1 MKPLGLDALPL
12 ADDFVWQAETVHL
25 LVLSPDATV
34 ARWNQAA
41 RRAHAPLSEGAPVG
55 RLLAANSASLLLAT
69 MDAARAGPVD
79 GVLLTFSDG
88 ERFAF
93 TLSCRVRWA
102 GGACLLF
109 GEPLAGRETQVTRE
123 LMELSSELARITRE
137 RAKVAAELSAALDS
151 LHESHWHVKKIQEFL
166 PICAECQRVPAGE
179 AGRGEWR
186 HLVAFLADNG
196 LLMTHGY
203 CPECEARVM
212 AQLDGVPPPA
222 AP

>member
-1 MKPLGLDALPL
+1 MSPLAPPAPPL

-25 LVLSPDATV
+25 LVLSPGATV
-34 ARWNQAA
+34 VRWNEAA
-41 RRAHAPLSEGAPVG
+41 RAAHAPLAEGAPVG
-55 RLLAANSASLLLAT
+55 RLLTANSVSLLLAT
-69 MDAARAGPVD
+69 MEEARARPVG

-109 GEPLAGRETQVTRE
+109 GEPLAGRDSQVTRE

-137 RAKVAAELSAALDS
+137 RAKVAAELNAALAA
-151 LHESHWHVKKIQEFL
+151 LHESHWHVKKIQEYL
-166 PICAECQRVPAGE
+166 PICAECHRVPAGE
-179 AGRGEWR
+179 PGRGEWR
-186 HLVAFLADNG
+186 HLVSFLADNG

-203 CPECEARVM
+203 CPECEERVM
-212 AQLDGVPPPA
+212 GQLDGPPPPA

>member
-12 ADDFVWQAETVHL
+12 EDDFVWQAETVHL

-34 ARWNQAA
+34 ARWNEAA
-41 RRAHAPLSEGAPVG
+41 RRAHAPLTEGAPVG
-55 RLLAANSASLLLAT
+55 RLLTANSASLLLAT
-69 MDAARAGPVD
+69 METARAGSAE

-88 ERFAF
+88 ERYAF

-109 GEPLAGRETQVTRE
+109 GEPLSHREKQVAEE

-137 RAKVAAELSAALDS
+137 RAKVAAELGAALEA
-151 LHESHWHVKKIQEFL
+151 LRESHWHVKKIQEFL
-166 PICAECQRVPAGE
+166 PICAQCHRVPAGE
-179 AGRGEWR
+179 ESQGEWR
-186 HLVAFLADNG
+186 HLVSFLADNG

-203 CPECEARVM
+203 CPECEERAM
-212 AQLDGVPPPA
+212 AEIDASG
-222 AP
+222 

>member
-1 MKPLGLDALPL
+1 MKLPALDALPL
-12 ADDFVWQAETVHL
+12 EDEFVWQAETVHL
-25 LVLSPDATV
+25 LVLCPDATV
-34 ARWNQAA
+34 ARWNEAA
-41 RRAHAPLSEGAPVG
+41 RRAHAPLAEGAPVG
-55 RLLAANSASLLLAT
+55 RLLTANSASLLLAT
-69 MDAARAGPVD
+69 MEAARAEPVQ

-93 TLSCRVRWA
+93 TLSCSVRWA

-109 GEPLAGRETQVTRE
+109 GEPLAHRDKQVAEE

-137 RAKVAAELSAALDS
+137 RAKVAAELSSALEA
-151 LHESHWHVKKIQEFL
+151 LRESHWHVKKIQEFL
-166 PICAECQRVPAGE
+166 PICAQCHRVPARE

-186 HLVAFLADNG
+186 HLVSFLADSG

-203 CPECEARVM
+203 CPECERRVM
-212 AQLDGVPPPA
+212 AELDEA